1 MSKEKKK
8 GILRP
13 FFMVLSVFLGLMCIT
28 YGMHVQAQHYGTAFF
43 VIWILLGV
51 MSFGLCV
58 AIHFRLWSK
67 LPKWFKIPVCAVL
80 FVGIGLFVW
89 VEALIYSQVDAEG
102 EKDLDYIIVLGAL
115 VYEDG
120 PSSILRA
127 RLNAAIEYMNDS
139 PDTKCIVSGGQGDNE
154 PFSEAEGMKRYLVS
168 NGIKESRIIMEDQ
181 SVNTV
186 QNIVNSKK
194 LIESEDAKVGIVTSN
209 FHVYRAVKI
218 AKKQGI
224 EDACGIAGYVV
235 PAFMP
240 TNMFREF
247 FGVVKDTLKGNM

>member
-28 YGMHVQAQHYGTAFF
+28 YGLHVKAQNYGTAFF
-43 VIWILLGV
+43 VIWILLGLIGI
-51 MSFGLCV
+51 GLCV
-58 AIHFRLWSK
+58 AIYFRLWSK
-67 LPKWFKIPVCAVL
+67 LPKWIKIPFCAIL
-80 FVGIGLFVW
+80 IIGVGIFVW

-120 PSSILRA
+120 PSSILSA
-127 RLNAAIEYMNDS
+127 RLNAAIRYMDDN
-139 PDTKCIVSGGQGDNE
+139 PDTKCIVSGGQGYNE

-168 NGIKESRIIMEDQ
+168 KGIDESRIIMEDQ

-235 PAFMP
+235 PEFMP

-247 FGVVKDTLKGNM
+247 FGVVKDTLAGNM